1 MSEPGQE
8 LNPQSGLVLTS
19 KALFCGTILTYCG
32 RRAAMESSSY
42 MPDADFGRYLA
53 NVTERDIDLL
63 LMEEFHISDDFVAWF
78 CGELGLRDFSPD
90 GAWHSLSDTDGE
102 SDLLLRVV
110 KGRQRIGILIE
121 NKVGAP
127 EQDLQ
132 AERYHLRGIRS
143 REQGKLDDYVT
154 VMCAPTCYLDALSPN
169 SAYQHR
175 VSYEQIAEW
184 FSKQQGRRAA
194 WRHQIMLEA
203 IDQGRRGYTMA
214 VNATITDFHLAYWKY
229 LRRQHP
235 RIHMERPKDRGNN
248 SNWIILTGYDFPK
261 GVKMHHKFDQHAMEI
276 GFSKR
281 KIDDILAV
289 KADWPDDI
297 AVVQKSQTASL
308 AISVPQ
314 IDIKLSFEAQLP
326 AIEEALKA
334 AYRLMPY
341 ASLLQG
347 PTEG

>member
-1 MSEPGQE
+1 
-8 LNPQSGLVLTS
+8 
-19 KALFCGTILTYCG
+19 
-32 RRAAMESSSY
+32 MESSSY

-203 IDQGRRGYTMA
+203 IDQGRRWLYNGGECHDYRFSSGLLEISSAAASPYPYGTPEGSRQQLKLDHSDR
-214 VNATITDFHLAYWKY
+214 IRFSQ
-229 LRRQHP
+229 RREDAP
-235 RIHMERPKDRGNN
+235 
-248 SNWIILTGYDFPK
+248 
-261 GVKMHHKFDQHAMEI
+261 
-276 GFSKR
+276 
-281 KIDDILAV
+281 
-289 KADWPDDI
+289 
-297 AVVQKSQTASL
+297 
-308 AISVPQ
+308 
-314 IDIKLSFEAQLP
+314 
-326 AIEEALKA
+326 
-334 AYRLMPY
+334 
-341 ASLLQG
+341 
-347 PTEG
+347 